1 VPTPDAPLVAAPVV
15 APRTSVTRSV
25 TPAPDVV
32 QRTRPRVVSPP
43 VVSRTVPRVV
53 APTTTKTARAAAKPA
68 PKPKP
73 KPAPKA
79 RAKPNRHASPA
90 KPPESPRYLGVP
102 RDAVRLGLPAAAL
115 EAQTGIQTARPSE
128 NELNRE
134 LLVAAALLLAA
145 AAGGSLLLGIAA
157 RNSARHA

>member
-1 VPTPDAPLVAAPVV
+1 MPTPDAPLVAAPVV

-32 QRTRPRVVSPP
+32 QRTQPRVVSPP
-43 VVSRTVPRVV
+43 VVTRTAPRMV
-53 APTTTKTARAAAKPA
+53 APTTTKTPRATAKPA
-68 PKPKP
+68 PKSKP

-79 RAKPNRHASPA
+79 KEKPKRHASPA
-90 KPPESPRYLGVP
+90 KRPESPRSLGAP
-102 RDAVRLGLPAAAL
+102 RDAVRLGLPAAVLGA
-115 EAQTGIQTARPSE
+115 QTARPSE

-134 LLVAAALLLAA
+134 LLVVAALLLAA